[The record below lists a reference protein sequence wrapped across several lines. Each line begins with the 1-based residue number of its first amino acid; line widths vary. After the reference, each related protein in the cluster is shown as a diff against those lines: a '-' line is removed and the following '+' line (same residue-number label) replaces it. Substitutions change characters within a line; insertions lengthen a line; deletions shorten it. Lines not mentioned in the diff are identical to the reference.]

1 MWWRNPW
8 LRPRWVMASLAIFD
22 AALLISTYNLLFL
35 RQFGELPGI
44 TRSVWALL
52 ILWLGFSYLL
62 GRYSRDEKVRRGNL
76 RRRLLLTI
84 AVAFVVVVAVV
95 LILNWALRAQDPRTF
110 RSFLIP
116 LITAVTSGSMLA
128 QVWVFRKQRHRRS
141 FLLVGE
147 DELLNILKKE
157 LSQSRVSREIM
168 LTFCPTDSPGP
179 SISHADSVSTPWLDG
194 WLRKAQGRLDF
205 EASSESRVP
214 EFDGIAISDSAILD
228 DRLLQQLLELRIG
241 GTSVCSLMLW
251 AEHHLQRVP
260 PELFTSRWLVQA
272 EGFELQPGRLG
283 WRIKRLGDLLVALV
297 LLLLASPLI
306 AVAALLIVLE
316 DGRPVFY
323 SQERTGLFGNII
335 RIWKLRT
342 MHTQAEAIGAQW
354 AKRNDPR
361 ITRIGAW
368 LRRTRIDE
376 LPQLVSVLKG
386 EMSLIGPRPER
397 PEIELDLEERI
408 PHYRCRHWVRPGL
421 SGWAQV
427 CYPYGASF
435 EDSRMKLS
443 YDIFYLRNAN
453 LFLDAFILIKTI
465 RLVFRAE
472 GAIPAQAAAAPAA
485 AAPLQGE

>member
-1 MWWRNPW
+1 
-8 LRPRWVMASLAIFD
+8 MASLAIFD
-22 AALLISTYNLLFL
+22 ASLLIGAYNTLFF
-35 RQFGELPGI
+35 RQFGVLPGV
-44 TRSVWALL
+44 TRSVWSLL

-62 GRYSRDEKVRRGNL
+62 GRYSRDETVKRGNL
-76 RRRLLLTI
+76 RRRLLLTM
-84 AVAFVVVVAVV
+84 AVAFVVVVVVV
-95 LILNWALRAQDPRTF
+95 LILNWALKAQDPRTF

-116 LITAVTSGSMLA
+116 LITAVTSASGLA
-128 QVWVFRKQRHRRS
+128 QIWVFRKRRLRRS

-147 DELLNILKKE
+147 EDLLKILQKELL
-157 LSQSRVSREIM
+157 QSRVSREVR
-168 LTFCPTDSPGP
+168 LAFCPTDSAANASNPP
-179 SISHADSVSTPWLDG
+179 LLDG
-194 WLRKAQGRLDF
+194 LLQKAQ
-205 EASSESRVP
+205 ESL
-214 EFDGIAISDSAILD
+214 EFTAGNDLLALGVDGIAISDSAILD

-283 WRIKRLGDLLVALV
+283 WRMKRLGDLIVALV

-306 AVAALLIVLE
+306 ALAALLILLE
-316 DGRPVFY
+316 DGGPVFY
-323 SQERTGLFGNII
+323 SQERTGLFGDIV

-342 MHTQAEAIGAQW
+342 MHTQAEAVGAQW
-354 AKRNDPR
+354 AQRNDPR
-361 ITRIGAW
+361 ITKVGAW
-368 LRRTRIDE
+368 LRKTRIDE

-472 GAIPAQAAAAPAA
+472 GAVPLPAPSS

>member
-1 MWWRNPW
+1 
-8 LRPRWVMASLAIFD
+8 MASLAVFD
-22 AALLISTYNLLFL
+22 AALLIATYNVLFL
-35 RQFGELPGI
+35 RQFGDLPGI
-44 TRSVWALL
+44 TRSVWGLL

-76 RRRLLLTI
+76 RRRLLLTM
-84 AVAFVVVVAVV
+84 AVAFVVVAVV
-95 LILNWALRAQDPRTF
+95 VLVLNWALRAQDPRTF

-116 LITAVTSGSMLA
+116 LITAVTSGSALA
-128 QVWVFRKQRHRRS
+128 QAWVFRKQHYRRS

-147 DELLNILKKE
+147 EYLLDILKNE
-157 LSQSRVSREIM
+157 LSQSRVSREIL
-168 LTFCPTDSPGP
+168 LTFCPTDSSANG
-179 SISHADSVSTPWLDG
+179 ASTPWLDG
-194 WLRKAQGRLDF
+194 WLQKTQERMDF
-205 EASSESRVP
+205 ATSGDSSIP

-228 DRLLQQLLELRIG
+228 DRLLQQLLGLRIG
-241 GTSVCSLMLW
+241 GTSVSSLMLW

-283 WRIKRLGDLLVALV
+283 WRIKRLGDLLVASV

-306 AVAALLIVLE
+306 ALAALLIIME

-323 SQERTGLFGNII
+323 SQERTGLFGDII

-342 MHTQAEAIGAQW
+342 MHTQAEAVGAQW

-361 ITRIGAW
+361 ITKIGAW
-368 LRRTRIDE
+368 LRKTRIDE
-376 LPQLVSVLKG
+376 LPQLISVLKG

-435 EDSRMKLS
+435 ADSRMKLS

-472 GAIPAQAAAAPAA
+472 GAVPAPPPTPATSL
-485 AAPLQGE
+485 PGE